1 MNYSEVVLT
10 LLVISPKYGF
20 KMKVQLRNMY
30 ESLKDSKTHL
40 IKRSKRRNKTEFA
53 RCIFE
58 KKKANAFFQ
67 NQR

>member
-1 MNYSEVVLT
+1 
-10 LLVISPKYGF
+10 
-20 KMKVQLRNMY
+20 MKVQLRNMY

-40 IKRSKRRNKTEFA
+40 IKRSKRRNKTEFD

>member
-1 MNYSEVVLT
+1 
-10 LLVISPKYGF
+10 
-20 KMKVQLRNMY
+20 MKVQLRNMY

-40 IKRSKRRNKTEFA
+40 IKSSKRRNKTEFA

-58 KKKANAFFQ
+58 KKKVNAFFQ